1 MIKKLPPLDY
11 RIPNWN
17 HDDLLERY
25 CPICNSSDSDT
36 KYIRPD
42 SLNVRLCNNCNTFYI
57 SPAPSYQ
64 QLSSFY
70 ATYDESHRRAP
81 SRSTKN
87 LIRTYQSIDPF
98 EDPRIQEIISLMP
111 IEGSKILDVGFGR
124 AQLLYGFMKLGA
136 TTYGVELDEKAIEY
150 AMAIGIQNIHK
161 GTLDDID
168 DETKYDLI
176 MMNDL
181 AEHPLNPMALFK
193 RATDLLN
200 DKGFLLIW
208 TPNGDITKN
217 EDNPI
222 TFRVDLEHMQY
233 LTTESCIYIARQL
246 NLRVTHLELLDFP
259 ALNGIDKQTPK
270 GQNIKIQIKEAIK
283 SIPGF
288 LVLNKLR
295 RALMISKSKT
305 NDARTGAY
313 HLFCILQKHT

>member
-11 RIPNWN
+11 RIPNWDHN
-17 HDDLLERY
+17 DLLERY
-25 CPICNSSDSDT
+25 CPICNSTDADM

-57 SPAPSYQ
+57 SPAPSYH

-81 SRSTKN
+81 SQATKN
-87 LIRTYQSIDPF
+87 LIHTYQNVDPF
-98 EDPRIQEIISLMP
+98 ADPRIREISSLMS

-150 AMAIGIQNIHK
+150 AKAIGIQNIYQ
-161 GTLDDID
+161 GTLDDVD

-181 AEHPLNPMALFK
+181 AEHPLNPMDLFK

-200 DKGFLLIW
+200 EKGFLLIW

-217 EDNPI
+217 EDNPT

-233 LTTESCIYIARQL
+233 LTSESCIHIARQL
-246 NLRVTHLELLDFP
+246 NLQVMHLESLGFP
-259 ALNGIDKQTPK
+259 ALNRIDKPTPK
-270 GQNIKIQIKEAIK
+270 GQNIKTQIKETIK

-288 LVLNKLR
+288 VILNRLR
-295 RALMISKSKT
+295 KALMISKSKT
-305 NDARTGAY
+305 NDERIGTY
-313 HLFCILQKHT
+313 HLFCILQKID